1 MNFDNEDAI
10 DALIGRLL
18 AFIIMFEKKV
28 QLSPPRSK
36 TSNAKSQATNSSTA
50 DWPIKP

>member
-1 MNFDNEDAI
+1 MNFDSDTPV

-28 QLSPPRSK
+28 PLSTLR
-36 TSNAKSQATNSSTA
+36 
-50 DWPIKP
+50 